1 MSMTKK
7 QKALLQYMLD
17 PEIATTAEASRLAGY
32 ASPQSA
38 YAAVKAAD
46 FQDALK
52 TFLAIL
58 ESRGVD
64 DKKLADVIAEGLDAE
79 EIKYFSKDG
88 IVEDERVVTDHVT
101 RHKFVET
108 VVKIRKLINTDNS
121 TLQDNRKLIIV
132 VGDKG
137 LDGIL

>member
-1 MSMTKK
+1 MGMTKK

-17 PEIATTAEASRLAGY
+17 PEIPNTAVASRLAGY

-38 YAAVKAAD
+38 YAAVKSAD
-46 FQDALK
+46 FQDALQ
-52 TFLAIL
+52 TFLRVL
-58 ESRGVD
+58 ELKGVD
-64 DKKLADVIAEGLDAE
+64 DHKIAQTIANGLDAE
-79 EIKYFSKDG
+79 EIKFFSKDG
-88 IVEDERVVTDHVT
+88 IVEDERVVTDHAT

-108 VVKIRKLINTDNS
+108 VVKIRKLINTDNTS
-121 TLQDNRKLIIV
+121 LQDNRKLIIV